1 MCDHL
6 GVGRQAFHPQVHLN
20 SAFAAT
26 ASEKKG
32 LHARPFPRTFGE
44 HIFVDVAYHGGGRI
58 GALLP
63 LHIGEVF
70 SGRRRDRPF
79 SSQKR

>member
-1 MCDHL
+1 MCDHS
-6 GVGRQAFHPQVHLN
+6 GVGRNVFHTPKSPAI
-20 SAFAAT
+20 SAIAAT
-26 ASEKKG
+26 SSEEKG

-44 HIFVDVAYHGGGRI
+44 YIYADVAHHGGGRI

-70 SGRRRDRPF
+70 SGGG
-79 SSQKR
+79 